1 MAKKEN
7 NQKIL
12 EFERPY
18 YQFVPKE
25 GNPAECVVRK
35 LLSKPSKPQISAVE
49 RSPCIE
55 LFILVLA
62 QMEAMM
68 PLFKKSN
75 EELATKTVEETEK
88 IDNNIEMYEDSS
100 SDSEN
105 E

>member
-1 MAKKEN
+1 
-7 NQKIL
+7 
-12 EFERPY
+12 
-18 YQFVPKE
+18 
-25 GNPAECVVRK
+25 
-35 LLSKPSKPQISAVE
+35 
-49 RSPCIE
+49 
-55 LFILVLA
+55 
-62 QMEAMM
+62 MEAMM